1 MGPFRHSCVLAL
13 CLSAV
18 NEPVAANSIAAAN
31 SVVASNSVGANP
43 IRRVVLMLQMM
54 GKKVEIEGK
63 REQELFDKFMCY
75 CDTGKSDLQRSID
88 AAEAKIPQ
96 LQSSIEEGTAER
108 ASLATELQQGQA
120 DMADAKESLAKA
132 TGIREKQ
139 AQAFETTKNEGTAN
153 IEALGNAI
161 VALERGMSGAFL
173 QTKAATILRS
183 LTVTTEMSASDRDL
197 LSSFLQEKQ
206 GSDDSDEYAP
216 QGGEITGML
225 KQMKETM
232 ETDLA
237 DDTAAEDQAKVDFDN
252 LSRSKNDQISS
263 LTQLIETKTARD
275 GEVGVELVNLNAD
288 LDDTSSSL
296 ASDKQFFADL
306 SKNCGHKREE
316 WATRQ
321 KTRSAELLAISD
333 TIKILNDDDALNLFK
348 NTLPTPPASFLQVQM
363 MSKMKSKMKSEA
375 QLKKEALTIIQGAN
389 NKKKSMRL
397 GLVQMALRAKK
408 TSFTKILKMI
418 EEMITL
424 LNKEQEDDDKKK
436 TYCRT
441 ELDQAEDK
449 LKAVNLAIGDAE
461 TAIDEAKD
469 RVTSLTEDITALEA
483 GIKELDSQVAN
494 ATDTRKVEHDD
505 FVSTLSANSA
515 AVELLGV
522 AKNRLNKFYNP
533 KLYAPPAAPALSSED
548 SVFTNFGGQVSTPA
562 PGGIAGTGVTALLE
576 SIGDDSLSFV
586 QMKAQSSEDGADAP
600 PPPPETF
607 GAYTKQ
613 GEEGGGVTA
622 LIDSLVADLETE
634 ITEMKTDEND
644 AQTEYEDMIKDSGE
658 KRSLDARSITEKEGT
673 KAELQARLH
682 KMVVKKEGLQKKSM
696 DTEAYQRDLHA
707 ECDWLLANFDV
718 RKNARAEE
726 VDSLR
731 KATAVLSGAD
741 MSFLQF
747 SQQTRRHLRRAF

>member
-1 MGPFRHSCVLAL
+1 MGPFRHSFALAWYL
-13 CLSAV
+13 TV
-18 NEPVAANSIAAAN
+18 VHEPVVAN
-31 SVVASNSVGANP
+31 SVVAANSVASSVGANP

-54 GKKVEIEGK
+54 AKKVENEGK
-63 REQELFDKFMCY
+63 RELELFDKFMCY
-75 CDTGKSDLQRSID
+75 CDTGKADLQRSID

-108 ASLATELQQGQA
+108 ASLATELQQAQS
-120 DMADAKESLAKA
+120 DMADAKDSLARA

-139 AQAFETTKNEGTAN
+139 AQAFETTKNEDTAN

-161 VALERGMSGAFL
+161 VALERGMGGAFL

-183 LTVTTEMSASDRDL
+183 LTVTVEMSASDRDL
-197 LSSFLQEKQ
+197 LSSFLQGKES
-206 GSDDSDEYAP
+206 SDDSDEYAP
-216 QGGEITGML
+216 QSGEITGML

-232 ETDLA
+232 EADLSNA
-237 DDTAAEDQAKVDFDN
+237 IAAEDQAKVDFDN
-252 LSRSKNDQISS
+252 LSRSKNEQISS

-275 GEVGVELVNLNAD
+275 GEVGVELVNLNED

-306 SKNCGHKREE
+306 GKNCDHKREE

-321 KTRSAELLAISD
+321 KMRSAELLAISD

-348 NTLPTPPASFLQVQM
+348 NTLPTPPDSFLQLQ
-363 MSKMKSKMKSEA
+363 MKSKMKSET
-375 QLKKEALTIIQGAN
+375 QMKKEALKIIQAVHGN
-389 NKKKSMRL
+389 KKSMRL

-408 TSFTKILKMI
+408 TSFTKIVKMI

-424 LNKEQEDDDKKK
+424 LNKEQEGDDKKK
-436 TYCRT
+436 TYCRQ
-441 ELDQAEDK
+441 ELDQSEDK
-449 LKAVNLAIGDAE
+449 LKSVNLAIGDAE

-483 GIKELDSQVAN
+483 GIKELDAQVTN

-505 FVSTLSANSA
+505 FVSTLQANSA

-533 KLYAPPAAPALSSED
+533 KLYAPPAAPGLSAED
-548 SVFTNFGGQVSTPA
+548 SVFTNFGGEISTPA
-562 PGGIAGTGVTALLE
+562 PSGIAGTGVTALLE
-576 SIGDDSLSFV
+576 SIGDDAPSFV
-586 QMKAQSSEDGADAP
+586 QMKSQSSEDGADAP

-607 GAYTKQ
+607 GAYAKQ
-613 GEEGGGVTA
+613 GEGGGGVLA
-622 LIDSLVADLETE
+622 LIDSLVADLERE
-634 ITEMKTDEND
+634 ITEMKTEEQD
-644 AQTEYEDMIKDSGE
+644 AQREYEDMIKDSGE
-658 KRSLDARSITEKEGT
+658 KRSMDARSITEKEGT
-673 KAELQARLH
+673 KAELQERLH
-682 KMVVKKEGLQKKSM
+682 KMVVKKEGLQKEAM
-696 DTEAYQRDLHA
+696 DTEAYKSDLHA

-741 MSFLQF
+741 VSFLQV
-747 SQQTRRHLRRAF
+747 SQRTRRNLRQAL